1 MQFHPARVWSGA
13 FSSWKSIFFSSFHAT
28 LWANDLEG
36 RVLNR
41 VHICGW
47 PFWRNACLGIFTSF
61 WWTGELAIM
70 LHKYSEVAL
79 GLCIYVDLVEFCGFF
94 SLEKTAFDSV
104 GRARKGQKHLLSV
117 IVKVLK
123 CLYLHRFLQGF
134 FYCANTW
141 HSLLLNHGVTVQT
154 IQKKWGS
161 NIVIIVIKTVWIVFV
176 FDACHSNCEC
186 IICWIS
192 ITEHLNIFLT
202 VWLLQ
207 ITVHAKLSIN
217 RARPTPVLK
226 WQWMFFSGTSWCFT
240 SLLNKNNQSE

>member
-1 MQFHPARVWSGA
+1 MS
-13 FSSWKSIFFSSFHAT
+13 
-28 LWANDLEG
+28 L
-36 RVLNR
+36 
-41 VHICGW
+41 
-47 PFWRNACLGIFTSF
+47 FTQIL
-61 WWTGELAIM
+61 T
-70 LHKYSEVAL
+70 
-79 GLCIYVDLVEFCGFF
+79 GFF
-94 SLEKTAFDSV
+94 LLREHLAFLAS
-104 GRARKGQKHLLSV
+104 KSWS
-117 IVKVLK
+117 
-123 CLYLHRFLQGF
+123 
-134 FYCANTW
+134 N
-141 HSLLLNHGVTVQT
+141 SVQT

-217 RARPTPVLK
+217 RARPTPILK

-240 SLLNKNNQSE
+240 SLLNKNNQNSRSFYQYAIKNYSCSKLQNCWHICVPVAYQLEVAVCLCL